1 MSHFYGMI
9 SESARK
15 TMPTAR
21 GHKTTGIT
29 TEACSWEGKIVTKF
43 YHCRATPEHPDG
55 VDRFQVWMM
64 PHHGSG
70 DGKLLVTGVVGDGD
84 SVEFVNA

>member
-43 YHCRATPEHPDG
+43 YHSEGA
-55 VDRFQVWMM
+55 DRFQVWMM

-70 DGKLLVTGVVGDGD
+70 DGKLLVTGLVGNGD
-84 SVEFVNA
+84 SIEFVNA